1 MLFRS
6 YLPTYGVLVALG
18 FLAGLGVTVRLA
30 RRSGYNAELI
40 TNLAVY
46 VALAGMLGAKIAM
59 ILFDWREYLAQPGR
73 IFSLETLQAAGVFQG
88 GLILALATAYFYMK
102 KQNLPVL
109 ASSDAFAPGVAIG
122 HAIGRLGCFSAGC
135 CWGVET
141 NLPWAVHF
149 HNPVAWNLTGVPLEK
164 GLHPTQLYESGVEL
178 LLFLFLYQRYNKP
191 HAPGQVIGLYLVLSS
206 VMRFLIEFVRFHQ
219 QALILGLSL
228 TQWISLALAVAGI
241 ALLARAKGSTSLP
254 QAAHA

>member
-1 MLFRS
+1 
-6 YLPTYGVLVALG
+6 
-18 FLAGLGVTVRLA
+18 
-30 RRSGYNAELI
+30 
-40 TNLAVY
+40 
-46 VALAGMLGAKIAM
+46 MLGAKIAM
-59 ILFDWREYLAQPGR
+59 IAFDWREYVAEPSR

-88 GLILALATAYFYMK
+88 GLILALVTAVLYMR

-109 ASSDAFAPGVAIG
+109 AVSDAFAPGVAIG
-122 HAIGRLGCFSAGC
+122 HAIGRIGCFSAGC

-178 LLFLFLYQRYNKP
+178 LLFAFLYQRYNKP

-206 VMRFLIEFVRFHQ
+206 VMRFGIEFVRFHQ

-228 TQWISLALAVAGI
+228 TQWISLALAVAG
-241 ALLARAKGSTSLP
+241 AVLLTRVKGSTSLP
-254 QAAHA
+254 EAAHA